1 MRKAILKFFS
11 FYFKLHIIADVVVLI
26 LVISVMAYL
35 NRTQFFDCVTKIEV
49 ENLSNKFLTIV
60 SSLFGFVLTSFT
72 ILISLNTSSLA
83 SRKLKLL
90 LKSKK
95 NNNVINDNFL
105 SSLIVLL
112 ASLFTIVLFDF
123 SNYSLNH
130 EYWIIFIF
138 IVLSLL
144 ATLRILTILYMILSL
159 NINTD

>member
-26 LVISVMAYL
+26 MIISVMVYF
-35 NRTQFFDCVTKIEV
+35 NRTQFFECISKAEV

-72 ILISLNTSSLA
+72 ILISLNTSSIS

-90 LKSKK
+90 LKSEK

-123 SNYSLNH
+123 LNYSIDR
-130 EYWIIFIF
+130 EYWIIFVF

-159 NINTD
+159 NISKD

>member
-1 MRKAILKFFS
+1 MRRAILKFFS

-35 NRTQFFDCVTKIEV
+35 NRSQFFDCASKVEV

-90 LKSKK
+90 LKSEK
-95 NNNVINDNFL
+95 NNNVINENFL
-105 SSLIVLL
+105 SSLIVFLT
-112 ASLFTIVLFDF
+112 SLFTIVLFDF
-123 SNYSLNH
+123 LNLTMGQ
-130 EYWIIFIF
+130 EYWIIFVF

-144 ATLRILTILYMILSL
+144 ATLRILTILYLILSL
-159 NINTD
+159 NISKD